1 MEALYPEK
9 HPRTAETKFRKEVFV
24 SAHVLRGAHF
34 GDYGGGAGSAAGG
47 TVGFNG

>member
-1 MEALYPEK
+1 MEALYETID
-9 HPRTAETKFRKEVFV
+9 PRTTETKFREEMLT
-24 SAHVLRGAHF
+24 SSHVLRGAHF